1 MSGWGHERGL
11 YGTCNILFF
20 HLDGVYMNI
29 YYVRV

>member
-20 HLDGVYMNI
+20 HLDGVYMNTFTM
-29 YYVRV
+29 